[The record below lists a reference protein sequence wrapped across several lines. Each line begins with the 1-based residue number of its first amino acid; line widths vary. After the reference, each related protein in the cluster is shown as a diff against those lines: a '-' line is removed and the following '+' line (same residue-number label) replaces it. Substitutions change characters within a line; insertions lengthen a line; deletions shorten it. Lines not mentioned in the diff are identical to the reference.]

1 MISEIIAKAAIGEFL
16 KSATKNLNSVGVK
29 LLSTEK
35 DMNESL
41 SSHMEFIVNWS
52 KKISFAELRKGKP
65 TEESYIP
72 LELSVMPLRKREN
85 TSEILPRVRLAELLK
100 DDNHLV
106 ILGQPG
112 AGKTTS
118 MKNLCLQVLME
129 NSIGSKYNFPILIRL
144 REINTDSSFDL
155 NKRILDVAN
164 MKVENIEG
172 EGEYHIRVAAAR
184 FLNDLKPILILEG
197 FDEIS
202 SDKTKKDFLDQIDVL
217 TKSVSS
223 CKIIITSRTADFVY
237 NFDNVKSYEI
247 SSLDDEQITKF
258 AKKWLGEGE
267 KKFLK
272 ELKITPFYDTAVKPL
287 TIATLCA
294 IYERTGRI
302 PDKPKSVYKRI
313 IGLLLNEWDEE
324 RRVVR
329 NSRFQEFES
338 DRKAEFLS
346 RLSYELTISKRDNYF
361 SLDDIRSIYK
371 LICND
376 FGLKNSEFKDVINE
390 IESHTGLFL
399 QAGYDSFEFSHKSL
413 QEYLAADY
421 LVKLP
426 SINNDLS
433 YLSTIPNEI
442 AIAITLSSDSSAYFC
457 SLVNMFFEDL
467 LTDKNIQPLVKQIKS
482 SNSVARSD
490 IREKAVAD
498 LMHRK
503 TNFIMKFV
511 NRLLLEKPD
520 FNSSDNV
527 CIALLSLYSMY
538 YENCVLY
545 NSDGQLD
552 MFAIDSLLE
561 QFTEFTKIILKN
573 NNKKKIRYLYKIDKQ
588 AFTTEKIYI
597 LKLASHEKNLP
608 EFLYCPESISAIF
621 KLTEVKARR

>member
-1 MISEIIAKAAIGEFL
+1 MCVSPTIKGNKQMMISEIIAKAAIGEFL

-223 CKIIITSRTADFVY
+223 CKIIITSRTADFLY
-237 NFDNVKSYEI
+237 NFDNLKSWR
-247 SSLDDEQITKF
+247 Q
-258 AKKWLGEGE
+258 
-267 KKFLK
+267 
-272 ELKITPFYDTAVKPL
+272 
-287 TIATLCA
+287 
-294 IYERTGRI
+294 
-302 PDKPKSVYKRI
+302 
-313 IGLLLNEWDEE
+313 
-324 RRVVR
+324 
-329 NSRFQEFES
+329 
-338 DRKAEFLS
+338 
-346 RLSYELTISKRDNYF
+346 
-361 SLDDIRSIYK
+361 
-371 LICND
+371 
-376 FGLKNSEFKDVINE
+376 
-390 IESHTGLFL
+390 
-399 QAGYDSFEFSHKSL
+399 
-413 QEYLAADY
+413 
-421 LVKLP
+421 
-426 SINNDLS
+426 
-433 YLSTIPNEI
+433 ST
-442 AIAITLSSDSSAYFC
+442 S
-457 SLVNMFFEDL
+457 
-467 LTDKNIQPLVKQIKS
+467 Q
-482 SNSVARSD
+482 R
-490 IREKAVAD
+490 
-498 LMHRK
+498 
-503 TNFIMKFV
+503 
-511 NRLLLEKPD
+511 
-520 FNSSDNV
+520 
-527 CIALLSLYSMY
+527 
-538 YENCVLY
+538 
-545 NSDGQLD
+545 
-552 MFAIDSLLE
+552 
-561 QFTEFTKIILKN
+561 
-573 NNKKKIRYLYKIDKQ
+573 
-588 AFTTEKIYI
+588 
-597 LKLASHEKNLP
+597 
-608 EFLYCPESISAIF
+608 
-621 KLTEVKARR
+621 